1 MIHLMRIYKMEVI
14 REVVFLLTDDTGK
27 YMSLMPG
34 FHREPNTLQKNT
46 LAVKTLLRAELAEN
60 HYCQNLLMKCC
71 VLNKKLQISS
81 VILIANH
88 CSMQYTL

>member
-1 MIHLMRIYKMEVI
+1 MQIYKMEVI

-46 LAVKTLLRAELAEN
+46 LAVKTLLSAELTEN

-88 CSMQYTL
+88 CLMQYTL